1 MEARGGQVAMR
12 KRKLQGEAVRQLNV
26 VIRLQVYEK
35 LKKIRG
41 PHSLGAVIEEL
52 IVREIRRRDKRFIK
66 TALDRD
72 KLPAPQVKLP
82 PIFHQH

>member
-1 MEARGGQVAMR
+1 MR

-41 PHSLGAVIEEL
+41 PYSLGTVIEEL
-52 IVREIRRRDKRFIK
+52 IVREIRRRDKRLLK
-66 TALDRD
+66 TTLDRD

-82 PIFHQH
+82 SIFHEH

>member
-1 MEARGGQVAMR
+1 MR

-41 PHSLGAVIEEL
+41 PLSLGAVVEEL
-52 IVREIRRRDKRFIK
+52 IVREIRRRDKRAIK
-66 TALDRD
+66 TTLDRT
-72 KLPAPQVKLP
+72 KLPQGL
-82 PIFHQH
+82 